1 MEISREE
8 FIGQLQNSFK
18 NIDIVLT
25 DKMSKQFYDFYN
37 LIIERN
43 KVVNLTSITEP
54 YDVIEKHFI
63 DSVALVKFYDFSK
76 ASSCID
82 IGSGAGFPGIPLKI
96 VFPELNVM
104 LLDSLNKRV
113 DFLNSVII
121 NLGLDGISTIHSR
134 AEDGARNKN
143 LREKYDVCVSRAVA
157 NLSTLSEYCVP
168 FVKVNGSFVS
178 YKSGNISDEVTSAKK
193 AIEILGGKL
202 EGVNEFTLPDSD
214 YRRSFVIINKVKN
227 TSAKYPRKAGM
238 PKNSPLQ

>member
-157 NLSTLSEYCVP
+157 NLSTLSECCVP

-238 PKNSPLQ
+238 PKNSPRQ